1 MVEYGYIR
9 ACVMV
14 HTHTRIYGVYYYYGD
29 GPLLLSLFNLI
40 IKRKAIKLEFKWAPI
55 IEVKGMIM

>member
-1 MVEYGYIR
+1 
-9 ACVMV
+9 MV

-55 IEVKGMIM
+55 IRGRGMIM